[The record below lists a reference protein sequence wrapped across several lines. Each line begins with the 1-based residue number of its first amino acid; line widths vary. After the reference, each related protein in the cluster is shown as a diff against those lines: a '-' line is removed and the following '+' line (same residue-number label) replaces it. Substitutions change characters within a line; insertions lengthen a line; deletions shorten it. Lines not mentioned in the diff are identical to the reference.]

1 MNKNYIHIILIL
13 WCALSAELV
22 SASWASPAMAS
33 FENLGDSNI
42 EVLVSSK
49 DSLTNKKSDTTSNRQ
64 LRLAGGQAA
73 THTLSEAEVNPLMA
87 RWQKEKT
94 NKAKIA
100 TVLDNK
106 KFKSFPELDSYSQN
120 LYLPP
125 NDGKAEFTPEYLQSL
140 FKVDNKTQEVL
151 DAGKEVFEI
160 IDRNQ
165 RFIDIITGQEVIE
178 LPVGIKQEISDNSSI
193 TLGIVSMEYHPNYTV
208 VDMFAKVKLGE
219 LGAELF
225 FGANDVKISREGG
238 IYDEAR
244 LNLLAD
250 FPVGQNGGQWLIT
263 FKGGLNDQGGGDGQT
278 YITINCEG
286 KIKEMAFNADVRIA
300 KTVAVPLKEDGSLKY
315 PAKTEPGTGE
325 NPAGNDSYVGASFS
339 VKAAGLED
347 LLIELDLPYFELKA
361 LPKWG
366 FKMEQTVFDLS
377 DTKNAAGIV
386 FPDIYRSAGLLQGND
401 NLWRGFHA
409 KEVKVTLPPE
419 FKKKGSE
426 KRISIGAQN
435 LFIDNFGVSGDF
447 YATNVLDINEGD
459 ASKWQFSVDE
469 INVDLKVNR
478 FIKAGFKGEIVLPIS
493 ENDETGKG
501 QLGYEGIISADQFYS
516 VQVDINDEVDFSI
529 FKAKGKLQQG
539 SYIKLEVDNNRFY
552 PEANL
557 TGQMAFSAKQEGQLN
572 GAEDDGVE
580 LEFEGLSF
588 ENFKIQTRERPYLSI
603 GRAGFKDDI
612 KLPKLAGFE
621 LGFHSVEITS
631 DQNDNA
637 TLALNCF
644 VNLDDSG
651 INGDVGLNINGE
663 LQEGDLL
670 KWRYKGLDITDI
682 EVDVKRKSFEFYGK
696 LVFFKDNPVYGKGFA
711 GEVQLYAED
720 LGIEVGA
727 RGLFGAVDDYRYWFV
742 DGHGRPTKSNNKNF
756 TIFDIGGGVYHHMRK
771 AGMNEQATSLS
782 GIYYQPDKTTSLGF
796 KALAA
801 FEIKSGGTFTA
812 LAGIEIAFNSQSAG
826 GGVSRLGFYGAAML
840 IQGQSSGGS
849 TQTPF
854 GSVDEMQQTVS
865 AKEQAL
871 GNFHE
876 LSIDKEGLKYFA
888 DEVFPELLTG
898 EELFAAQVAIDFDFR
913 NRSYWGLLDVY
924 LNAGAIRGEGEKNL
938 LGRLEYYNAP
948 EDWYIYVGTPTH
960 RFGLADIPI
969 GPFLASINLYFMTG
983 TILPDPALPPQNV
996 IDILHLTGDE
1006 LLFGRNFSSE
1016 LAQGTGY
1023 AFGAKFQ
1030 LGMGFDWGIVY
1041 ASVSAGA
1048 GFDLMMR
1055 DFGDAHCRGKEGPL
1069 GMDGWY
1075 STGQMYAYLQGEIG
1089 AQVKVFGIKKKIP
1102 ILSAGIAVLAQ
1113 AQLPNPWFIKGY
1125 AGVDIKV
1132 LGVIN
1137 IHARLKVIIGEE
1149 CEIIGKSGLQDV
1161 VMISD
1166 ITPRD
1171 TMTDV
1176 DVFDAVQVAFNA
1188 PVDSEIPFSDD
1199 LGTRM
1204 YRIGLKEISVKTG
1217 DAEIAG
1223 SFEYNN
1229 EKDVLIY
1236 NSDEIFPPEQE
1247 ISVLVRVSFDEK
1259 IGSNW
1264 VAVTSNGTPVI
1275 EEKEVKFTTGD
1286 APRKIPFKN
1295 IEYMYPVVDQQ
1306 YMLPKESSIG
1316 FIQLDK
1322 GQQYLFGNGFSDE
1335 LYFIDESGTKTKV
1348 NFTYN
1353 ASEKRLNF
1361 NIPDLTNEKN
1371 YTYALITLN
1380 PGDVE
1385 EDQVL
1390 TSVEFTK
1397 ISEDLEISNNTLVG
1411 NASNGAFISRLN
1423 FSFATSKYDTF
1434 NQKMASLR
1442 IKNSI
1447 TSIDTYQ
1454 GTGESVANVAYIGL
1468 IMEDYEP
1475 FGINDVQG
1483 TSFTGSNPLVQYEAL
1498 MEDVYY
1504 KQNIYPLLYREY
1516 PLDNDIYVN
1525 RDVTVLGI
1533 PPVRSIQKSSTYI
1546 NFSESNPNSPMLR
1559 SIFPF
1564 RWHLP
1569 ISYYYDYQDLQHK
1582 VTNRY
1587 LRYGVVEPGYTN
1599 YSYLI
1604 NGGFPFVK
1612 REDYQVKFSYIL
1624 PSKSSGNSSIINY
1637 TNTF

>member
-1 MNKNYIHIILIL
+1 MKIKFTYIILFFYCGLL
-13 WCALSAELV
+13 WANPTNSTIENGLEFPKEL
-22 SASWASPAMAS
+22 MA
-33 FENLGDSNI
+33 
-42 EVLVSSK
+42 SSK
-49 DSLTNKKSDTTSNRQ
+49 DSLAAKKSDTTKTQ
-64 LRLAGGQAA
+64 KAVL
-73 THTLSEAEVNPLMA
+73 ENPLMA

-94 NKAKIA
+94 TKAEVPTILA
-100 TVLDNK
+100 DK
-106 KFKSFPELDSYSQN
+106 KFKSFPELDTYTKN
-120 LYLPP
+120 LFIPP
-125 NDGKAEFTPEYLQSL
+125 NDGKAEFTPEYVKSL

-151 DAGKEVFEI
+151 DAGAEVMEI
-160 IDRNQ
+160 IEQNQ

-178 LPVGIKQEISDNSSI
+178 LPVGIKQDISDNSYI
-193 TLGIVSMEYHPNYTV
+193 TLGIISMEYHPNYTV
-208 VDMFAKVKLGE
+208 VDIFAKVKLGE
-219 LGAELF
+219 LNAELF

-250 FPVGQNGGQWLIT
+250 FPVGQNGGQWLLT
-263 FKGGLNDQGGGDGQT
+263 FKGGLNSQGGGNNQT

-300 KTVAVPLKEDGSLKY
+300 KSIAVPLKEDGSLKY
-315 PAKTEPGTGE
+315 PGKVTPGTGE
-325 NPAGNDSYVGASFS
+325 NPAGNDSYVGANFS

-347 LLIELDLPYFELKA
+347 LLIELDLPHFELKA
-361 LPKWG
+361 LPNWG
-366 FKMEQTVFDLS
+366 FKMENVVFDLS
-377 DTKNAAGIV
+377 DTKNAEGIV
-386 FPDIYRSAGLLQGND
+386 FPDLYRNQGLLQGND

-426 KRISIGAQN
+426 KRISIGAKD

-469 INVDLKVNR
+469 INVDIKVNR
-478 FIKAGFKGEIVLPIS
+478 FVKAGFKGEIVLPIS
-493 ENDETGKG
+493 ENDESGKG
-501 QLGYEGIISADQFYS
+501 QLGYEGVISADQFYS
-516 VQVDINDEVDFSI
+516 VQVDINDDVDFSV
-529 FKAKGKLQQG
+529 FKAKGKLQRG
-539 SYIKLEVDNNRFY
+539 SYIKLEVENNKFY

-557 TGQMAFSAKQEGQLN
+557 TGQMAFNAKQEGQLN
-572 GAEDDGVE
+572 GTDDDGVE
-580 LEFEGLSF
+580 LEFEGLTF
-588 ENFKIQTRERPYLSI
+588 ENFKIQTKQRPYLSI
-603 GRAGFKDDI
+603 GRAGFKDEV

-621 LGFHSVEITS
+621 LGFYDIEITS
-631 DQNDNA
+631 DENDTA
-637 TLALNCF
+637 TLSLNCF
-644 VNLDDSG
+644 ANLDSSG
-651 INGDVGLNINGE
+651 IHGDVGLNITGE
-663 LQEGDLL
+663 LEEGDLL
-670 KWRYKGLDITDI
+670 KWRYKGI
-682 EVDVKRKSFEFYGK
+682 EVTDVEIDVKRKSFEFYGR
-696 LVFFKDNPVYGKGFA
+696 LAFFKDNPIYGKGFS
-711 GEVQLYAED
+711 GELQLYAED

-742 DGHGRPTKSNNKNF
+742 DGHGRPTKSNNDNF

-771 AGMNEQATSLS
+771 AGMDETATSLS
-782 GIYYQPDKTTSLGF
+782 GIKYQPDITTSLGF

-801 FEIKSGGTFTA
+801 FEIKGGASFTA
-812 LAGIEIAFNSQSAG
+812 LAGIEIAFNSKAAG

-840 IQGQSSGGS
+840 IQGESSGGD
-849 TQTPF
+849 QKTPF
-854 GSVDEMQQTVS
+854 GSVDDMQQTVS

-898 EELFAAQVAIDFDFR
+898 EELFAAQVAIDLDFR
-913 NRSYWGLLDVY
+913 NKSYWGLLDVF
-924 LNAGAIRGEGEKNL
+924 LNAGSIRGEGEKNL
-938 LGRLEYYNAP
+938 LGRLEYYNSP
-948 EDWYIYVGTPTH
+948 DDWYIYVGTPTH

-969 GPFLASINLYFMTG
+969 GPYLASINLYFMTG
-983 TILPDPALPPQNV
+983 TILPAPAQPPQNV
-996 IDILHLTGDE
+996 IDILHLTEEE
-1006 LLFGRNFSSE
+1006 LLFGRNFESE
-1016 LAQGTGY
+1016 LAQGVGY

-1055 DFGDAHCRGKEGPL
+1055 DFGDAHCKGKAGPI

-1075 STGQMYAYLQGEIG
+1075 STGQMYAYIQGEIG
-1089 AQVKVFGIKKKIP
+1089 VKIKIFGIKKNIP
-1102 ILSAGIAVLAQ
+1102 VLEAGIAVLAQ

-1132 LGVIN
+1132 LGIVN

-1188 PVDSEIPFSDD
+1188 PVDSEIPFTDD

-1204 YRIGLKEISVKTG
+1204 YRIGVKEMSVKTSG
-1217 DAEIAG
+1217 TEILG
-1223 SFEYNN
+1223 SYDYNN

-1236 NSDEIFPPEQE
+1236 NSDEILPPETE

-1259 IGSNW
+1259 VGSNW

-1275 EEKEVKFTTGD
+1275 EEKTVTFTTGD
-1286 APRKIPFKN
+1286 APRKIPDKN
-1295 IEYMYPVVDQQ
+1295 IVYMYPIKNQQ
-1306 YMLPKESSIG
+1306 YMLPEESKVG
-1316 FIQLDK
+1316 FVQLDK

-1335 LYFIDESGTKTKV
+1335 LYFIDENGSKTKV
-1348 NFTYN
+1348 DFSYN
-1353 ASEKRLNF
+1353 TSEKRLNF
-1361 NIPDLTNEKN
+1361 SIPDLANEKN

-1390 TSVEFTK
+1390 TAVEFIK

-1411 NASNGAFISRLN
+1411 SSSNGAFISRLN
-1423 FSFATSKYDTF
+1423 FDFKTSKHNTF
-1434 NQKMASLR
+1434 QDKMRTLR
-1442 IKNSI
+1442 VKQSI
-1447 TSIDTYQ
+1447 TNIDKYRN
-1454 GTGESVANVAYIGL
+1454 TGEGVANVAYISL
-1468 IMEDYEP
+1468 TMQDYEP

-1483 TSFTGSNPLVQYEAL
+1483 TSFTGNTALVQYEAL
-1498 MEDVYY
+1498 MDDAYY
-1504 KQNIYPLLYREY
+1504 KQDIYPLLYKEY

-1525 RDVTVLGI
+1525 RDTDNLGI
-1533 PPVRSIQKSSTYI
+1533 PPTRSIQKSSTYI
-1546 NFSESNPNSPMLR
+1546 NYSQSNPNSPMLR
-1559 SIFPF
+1559 SVFPF

-1569 ISYYYDYQDLQHK
+1569 IIYYYDYQDLQHK

-1587 LRYGVVEPGYTN
+1587 LRYGVVEPGYSN

-1604 NGGFPFVK
+1604 NGAFPFVK
-1612 REDYQVKFSYIL
+1612 REDYRVKFSYIL

>member
-1 MNKNYIHIILIL
+1 MRIQASHIILSL
-13 WCALSAELV
+13 WAALLFLS
-22 SASWASPAMAS
+22 SAMAS
-33 FENLGDSNI
+33 SENSLDLNI
-42 EVLVSSK
+42 EVFTTVK
-49 DSLTNKKSDTTSNRQ
+49 DSQKTKKSDTTK
-64 LRLAGGQAA
+64 
-73 THTLSEAEVNPLMA
+73 TLEVAVENPLMA

-94 NKAKIA
+94 VKTELPVAL
-100 TVLDNK
+100 TEK
-106 KFKSFPELDSYSQN
+106 KFKNFPELDSYTKN

-125 NDGKAEFTPEYLQSL
+125 SDGKAEFTPEYVKSL

-151 DAGKEVFEI
+151 DAGEEVMAI
-160 IDRNQ
+160 IEQNQ
-165 RFIDIITGQEVIE
+165 RFIDIITGQEVID
-178 LPVGIKQEISDNSSI
+178 LPVGIKQDISDNSYI
-193 TLGIVSMEYHPNYTV
+193 TLGIISMEYHPNYTV
-208 VDMFAKVKLGE
+208 VDIFAKVKLGE
-219 LGAELF
+219 LNAELF

-250 FPVGQNGGQWLIT
+250 FPVGQNGGQWLLT
-263 FKGGLNDQGGGDGQT
+263 FKGGLNSQGGGNNQT

-300 KTVAVPLKEDGSLKY
+300 KTVAVPLNEDGSLKY
-315 PAKTEPGTGE
+315 PAKIEPGTGE
-325 NPAGNDSYVGASFS
+325 NPSGNDSYVGANFS

-347 LLIELDLPYFELKA
+347 LLIELDLPHFELKA

-366 FKMEQTVFDLS
+366 FKMENVVFDLS
-377 DTKNAAGIV
+377 DTKNAEGII
-386 FPDIYRSAGLLQGND
+386 FPDIYRNQGLLQGND

-426 KRISIGAQN
+426 ERISIGAKD

-478 FIKAGFKGEIVLPIS
+478 FIRAGFKGEIVLPIS
-493 ENDETGKG
+493 ENDDSGKG
-501 QLGYEGIISADQFYS
+501 QLGYTGIISADQLYTVEVS
-516 VQVDINDEVDFSI
+516 INDDVDFSI
-529 FKAKGKLQQG
+529 FKAKGKLQTG
-539 SYIKLEVDNNRFY
+539 SYIKLEVENNRFY

-557 TGQMAFSAKQEGQLN
+557 TGQMAFNAKQEGQLN
-572 GAEDDGVE
+572 GTDDDGVA

-588 ENFKIQTRERPYLSI
+588 ENFRIQTKQRPYLSI

-621 LGFHSVEITS
+621 LGFYDVEITS

-651 INGDVGLNINGE
+651 IHGDVGLNITGE
-663 LQEGDLL
+663 LREGDLL
-670 KWRYKGLDITDI
+670 KWQYKGIEVTDI
-682 EVDVKRKSFEFYGK
+682 EVDVKRKSFEFYGR
-696 LVFFKDNPVYGKGFA
+696 VEFFKNNPVYGKGFA
-711 GEVQLYAED
+711 GELQLYAED

-727 RGLFGAVDDYRYWFV
+727 RGLFGSVDGYRYWFV
-742 DGHGRPTKSNNKNF
+742 DGHGRPTKSNNDNF

-771 AGMNEQATSLS
+771 AGMDETATSLS
-782 GIYYQPDKTTSLGF
+782 GIKYQPDINTSLGF

-801 FEIKSGGTFTA
+801 FEIKGGASFTA
-812 LAGIEIAFNSQSAG
+812 LAGIEIAFNSKAAG

-840 IQGQSSGGS
+840 IQGESSGGD
-849 TQTPF
+849 QKTPF
-854 GSVDEMQQTVS
+854 GSVDDMQQTVS

-898 EELFAAQVAIDFDFR
+898 EELFAAQVAIDLDFR
-913 NRSYWGLLDVY
+913 NKSYWGLLDVF
-924 LNAGAIRGEGEKNL
+924 LNAGSIRGEGEKNL
-938 LGRLEYYNAP
+938 LGRLEYYNSP
-948 EDWYIYVGTPTH
+948 DDWYIYVGTPTH

-969 GPFLASINLYFMTG
+969 GPYLASINLYFMTG
-983 TILPDPALPPQNV
+983 TILPAPAQPPQNV
-996 IDILHLTGDE
+996 IDILHLTEEE
-1006 LLFGRNFSSE
+1006 LLFGRNFESE
-1016 LAQGTGY
+1016 LAQGVGY

-1041 ASVSAGA
+1041 ANVSAGA

-1055 DFGDAHCRGKEGPL
+1055 DFGDAHCKGKAGPI

-1075 STGQMYAYLQGEIG
+1075 STGQMYAYIQGEIG
-1089 AQVKVFGIKKKIP
+1089 AQVKLFGIEKKIP
-1102 ILSAGIAVLAQ
+1102 ILSAGIAILAQ

-1132 LGVIN
+1132 LGVVN

-1171 TMTDV
+1171 AMTDV
-1176 DVFDAVQVAFNA
+1176 DVFDAIQVAFNA
-1188 PVDSEIPFSDD
+1188 PVESEIPFTDD

-1204 YRIGLKEISVKTG
+1204 YRIGVQEISVKTG
-1217 DAEIAG
+1217 GTDILG
-1223 SFEYNN
+1223 SYEYNN

-1236 NSDEIFPPEQE
+1236 NSDEILPPETE

-1259 IGSNW
+1259 VGSNW
-1264 VAVTSNGTPVI
+1264 VAVSKDGVPVI

-1286 APRKIPFKN
+1286 APRKIPLKN
-1295 IEYMYPVVDQQ
+1295 IEYMYPVVNQQ
-1306 YMLPKESSIG
+1306 YMLPKESNVG
-1316 FIQLDK
+1316 FVQLDK

-1335 LYFIDESGTKTKV
+1335 LYFIDESGSKTKA

-1353 ASEKRLNF
+1353 TSEKRLNF
-1361 NIPDLTNEKN
+1361 SIPDLINEKS

-1380 PGDVE
+1380 PGDIE
-1385 EDQVL
+1385 EDQVR
-1390 TSVEFTK
+1390 TAVEFTK

-1411 NASNGAFISRLN
+1411 SASNGAFISRLN
-1423 FSFATSKYDTF
+1423 FDFKTSRHSTF
-1434 NQKMASLR
+1434 QDKMRTLR
-1442 IKNSI
+1442 VKQSI
-1447 TSIDTYQ
+1447 TNIDKYRN
-1454 GTGESVANVAYIGL
+1454 TGEGVANVAYISL
-1468 IMEDYEP
+1468 TMQDYEP

-1483 TSFTGSNPLVQYEAL
+1483 TSFTGNTALVQYEAI
-1498 MEDVYY
+1498 MDDAYY
-1504 KQNIYPLLYREY
+1504 KQDIYPLLYKEY

-1525 RDVTVLGI
+1525 RDTDILGI
-1533 PPVRSIQKSSTYI
+1533 PPTRSIRKSSTYI
-1546 NFSESNPNSPMLR
+1546 NYSESNPDSPMLR
-1559 SIFPF
+1559 SVFPF

-1569 ISYYYDYQDLQHK
+1569 ITYYYDYQDLQHK

-1612 REDYQVKFSYIL
+1612 REDYKVRFSYIL